1 MVYKQTKIDEVISRI
16 IRNTRLQDSSY
27 IDDFNE
33 WIPEA
38 MAQLQTSFTLSYA
51 VKTIPIKFHKG
62 RLPCDMALE
71 ELLAVEYNGTRLPYS
86 STVKNPT
93 TGHNLSNVNGSAD
106 PNTTFQSV
114 IVADSNNT
122 EVNQNNIMW
131 SSTAEPTTSL
141 TAVLGCDVHP
151 THWYATEPGWLV
163 TSIADGC
170 VTLHYKGIPL
180 DDNGLPYIPD
190 NENYKEAIYL
200 YVRAKMI
207 GAGYNDK
214 VYKEDQLM
222 QRFEVIGKRA
232 INEITYP
239 TPDMKEQQLKT
250 QVRFIPPAN
259 YYDNFFRVDNH
270 EPFYPTNTP
279 NGR

>member
-27 IDDFNE
+27 IEDFNE

-38 MAQLQTSFTLSYA
+38 MAQLQTTFALSYA

-71 ELLAVEYNGTRLPYS
+71 ELLAVEYKGLRLPYS
-86 STVKNPT
+86 STVKNPA
-93 TGHNLSNVNGSAD
+93 TGHNLSNANGNVE
-106 PNTTFQSV
+106 PTPIFQSV
-114 IVADSNNT
+114 ILADSNDT
-122 EVNQNNIMW
+122 EVNQTNLMW
-131 SSTAEPTTSL
+131 SSTAEPTSSL
-141 TAVLGCDVHP
+141 TAILGCDVHP
-151 THWYATEPGWLV
+151 SHWYATEPGWLV
-163 TSIADGC
+163 TSIIDGC

-180 DDNGLPYIPD
+180 DENGLPYIPD

-207 GAGYNDK
+207 GAGYDDK
-214 VYKEDQLM
+214 VYKERELM
-222 QRFEVIGKRA
+222 ERFEVIGKRA

-250 QVRFIPPAN
+250 QVRFIPPEN

-270 EPFYPTNTP
+270 EPYYPTNSY